1 MLLEVFI
8 CYESPLCSTLG
19 KASWILTVTVA
30 IVAAA
35 LYYFDDTSLSKYSSM
50 AEDMKTLEENFRGQN
65 KSCFI
70 LGASG
75 ETGKVLLQ
83 ELLERNI
90 FSKITLIG
98 RRRLTFEG
106 EAYENLAQEVVD
118 FEKLDDYAAAFQGH
132 DVGYCCLGT
141 TRAKAGADGFI
152 RVDHDYVLKSAE
164 LAKAGGCSQFHL
176 ESSRGADKKS
186 NFLYLK
192 VKGQVEAEIEALGF
206 DRLAIYRPGVLLVD
220 RQESRPGEWLA
231 RKFFGAVSAVCSTS
245 MAISIRAVAKAM
257 VSNTLLEPEQKAE
270 ILENK
275 DIASLGN
282 VKEKKN

>member
-1 MLLEVFI
+1 
-8 CYESPLCSTLG
+8 
-19 KASWILTVTVA
+19 
-30 IVAAA
+30 
-35 LYYFDDTSLSKYSSM
+35 M
-50 AEDMKTLEENFRGQN
+50 ADDMKTLEENFKQQN

-83 ELLERNI
+83 ELLERNV

-98 RRRLTFEG
+98 RRQLTFEG
-106 EAYENLAQEVVD
+106 KAYENLVQEVVD
-118 FEKLDDYAAAFQGH
+118 FEKLDDHAVAFQGH

-141 TRAKAGADGFI
+141 TRAKAGVEGFI

-164 LAKAGGCSQFHL
+164 LAKAGGCTQFHL
-176 ESSRGADKKS
+176 ESSRGADKNS

-192 VKGQVEAEIEALGF
+192 VKGQVEADIEALGF
-206 DRLAIYRPGVLLVD
+206 DRYAIYRPGVLLVD

-231 RKFFGAVSAVCSTS
+231 RKFFGAFSAVYSTS
-245 MAISIRAVAKAM
+245 MAIPIQAVAKAM
-257 VSNTLLEPEQKAE
+257 VSNTLLQPEQKME

-275 DIASLGN
+275 DITSLG
-282 VKEKKN
+282 KRTGK

>member
-1 MLLEVFI
+1 MKL
-8 CYESPLCSTLG
+8 LCSTLG
-19 KASWILTVTVA
+19 KATWILTVTVA
-30 IVAAA
+30 IVAAV
-35 LYYFDDTSLSKYSSM
+35 LYYFDDTSPSKYSSM
-50 AEDMKTLEENFRGQN
+50 AEDTKTLEEKFRGQN

-98 RRRLTFEG
+98 RRQLSFEDK
-106 EAYENLAQEVVD
+106 AYENLIQEVVD
-118 FEKLDDYAAAFQGH
+118 FEKLDDYAAAFKGH

-141 TRAKAGADGFI
+141 TRAKAGADGFV

-186 NFLYLK
+186 SFLYLK

-231 RKFFGAVSAVCSTS
+231 RKFFSAFSAVCSNS
-245 MAISIRAVAKAM
+245 MSISIQAVAKAM
-257 VSNTLLEPEQKAE
+257 VSNTLLQPEQQAE

-275 DIASLGN
+275 DIASLGKVN
-282 VKEKKN
+282 GK

>member
-1 MLLEVFI
+1 MTL
-8 CYESPLCSTLG
+8 LCSSWG
-19 KASWILTVTVA
+19 KATWILTLAFA
-30 IVAAA
+30 IIAIIF
-35 LYYFDDTSLSKYSSM
+35 YCFDDSAPSRYTSM
-50 AEDMKTLEENFRGQN
+50 AVNMETLKENFRSQN

-98 RRRLTFEG
+98 RRQLTFEG
-106 EAYENLAQEVVD
+106 KEYENLVQEVVD
-118 FEKLDDYAAAFQGH
+118 FEKLDDFAAAFKDH

-141 TRAKAGADGFI
+141 TRAKSGVDGFI

-164 LAKAGGCSQFHL
+164 LAKAGGCTQFHL

-186 NFLYLK
+186 SFLYLK
-192 VKGQVEAEIEALGF
+192 VKGQVEAAIEALGF

-220 RQESRPGEWLA
+220 RKESRPGEWLA
-231 RKFFGAVSAVCSTS
+231 RKFFGAISAVGSS
-245 MAISIRAVAKAM
+245 SLSIPIQAVAKAM
-257 VSNTLLEPEQKAE
+257 VSNTLLQPEQKTE

-275 DIASLGN
+275 DMAKLGN
-282 VKEKKN
+282 TKANQ

>member
-1 MLLEVFI
+1 MRVGEHLV
-8 CYESPLCSTLG
+8 SSLG
-19 KASWILTVTVA
+19 KAAGLLSVSVLVLAV
-30 IVAAA
+30 V
-35 LYYFDDTSLSKYSSM
+35 LGYFFQDPDPVQFFSM
-50 AEDMKTLEENFRGQN
+50 AEDMKTLEENFRQQN
-65 KSCFI
+65 RSCFV

-75 ETGKVLLQ
+75 ETGGLLLR
-83 ELLERNI
+83 ELLERNV

-98 RRRLTFEG
+98 RRQLTFEG
-106 EAYENLAQEVVD
+106 KAYENLVQEVVD

-176 ESSRGADKKS
+176 ESSRGADKNS

-192 VKGQVEAEIEALGF
+192 VKGQVEADIEALGF
-206 DRLAIYRPGVLLVD
+206 ERCAIYRPGVLLVD
-220 RQESRPGEWLA
+220 RQESRPSEWLA
-231 RKFFGAVSAVCSTS
+231 RKFFSAVSAVLSTP
-245 MAISIRAVAKAM
+245 MSIPIQEVAKAM
-257 VSNTLLEPEQKAE
+257 VSNTLRQPEQKTE

-275 DIASLGN
+275 AIGELG
-282 VKEKKN
+282 KSAEK